1 LANRIRRDDRSAVVR
16 LEDGQSPGHVRCCVD
31 SGMHFWPFVAIDL
44 LKAFPRLFG
53 HYLQTTCSR
62 HLKIALCL
70 SQNSPA
76 LRSPCS
82 VRPGLW
88 QRPRRRTSQIKKKPE
103 WTADIGHCQVT
114 IRHGGKTV
122 SIVRS
127 GLPNVEET
135 RFVQEGGERRSPS
148 SRAAIIDRPCSSF
161 STFTPAHSKTSSRRL
176 RSKGQTSLGRP
187 GRSSH
192 RVESLCSQ
200 ALLYVKRPDF
210 RSGEG
215 ILCPRADPS
224 CNASASMPFE
234 AASTWFATC

>member
-1 LANRIRRDDRSAVVR
+1 MANRIRRDDRSAVVR

-31 SGMHFWPFVAIDL
+31 LRHAFSPFVAIDL

-88 QRPRRRTSQIKKKPE
+88 QRPRRRISQIQKKPE

-135 RFVQEGGERRSPS
+135 RFVQEGGEKTIAVK
-148 SRAAIIDRPCSSF
+148 SRGNHRP
-161 STFTPAHSKTSSRRL
+161 
-176 RSKGQTSLGRP
+176 
-187 GRSSH
+187 
-192 RVESLCSQ
+192 
-200 ALLYVKRPDF
+200 ALLELFDVHAGTLKDKLKAF
-210 RSGEG
+210 AVEG
-215 ILCPRADPS
+215 ANQPGPPRK
-224 CNASASMPFE
+224 E
-234 AASTWFATC
+234 